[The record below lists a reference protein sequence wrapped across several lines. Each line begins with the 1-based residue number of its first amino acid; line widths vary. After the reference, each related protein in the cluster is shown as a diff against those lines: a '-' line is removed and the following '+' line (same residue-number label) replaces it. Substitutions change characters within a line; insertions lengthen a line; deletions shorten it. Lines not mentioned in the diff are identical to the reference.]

1 MMLEMACEGKV
12 YPAMIRMAKRYND
25 NSFMAKYISE
35 KYETTGSEM
44 TSFQIMNGDYFTN
57 GI

>member
-25 NSFMAKYISE
+25 NSIHGEVYFAR
-35 KYETTGSEM
+35 KYE
-44 TSFQIMNGDYFTN
+44 DYWQC
-57 GI
+57 